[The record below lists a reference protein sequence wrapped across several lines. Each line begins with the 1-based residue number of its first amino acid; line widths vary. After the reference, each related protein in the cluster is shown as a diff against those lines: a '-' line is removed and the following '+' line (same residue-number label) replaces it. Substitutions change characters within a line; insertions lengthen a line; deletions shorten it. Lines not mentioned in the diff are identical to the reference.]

1 MVAETMSIEDFMDG
15 NYGAKKKRSLF
26 KKESK
31 KIRTRGGANKYCD
44 R

>member
-31 KIRTRGGANKYCD
+31 KNTHPWRRE
-44 R
+44 

>member
-1 MVAETMSIEDFMDG
+1 MATETMSIKDFMDG
-15 NYGAKKKRSLF
+15 NYGTKKKWSLF
-26 KKESK
+26 KRKQ